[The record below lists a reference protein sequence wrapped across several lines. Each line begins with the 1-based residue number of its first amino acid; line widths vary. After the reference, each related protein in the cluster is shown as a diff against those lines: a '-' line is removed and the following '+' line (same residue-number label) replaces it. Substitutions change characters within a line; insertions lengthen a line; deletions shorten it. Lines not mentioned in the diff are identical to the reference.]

1 MKDGVTPVFTAS
13 FNGHTES
20 LALLLSNKADANV
33 AVKVQLLKI
42 FKYLKSI
49 SCKRQALKKSI
60 FYFNLING
68 FNI

>member
-20 LALLLSNKADANV
+20 LALLLSNNADANV
-33 AVKVQLLKI
+33 ASKVQLLKK

-49 SCKRQALKKSI
+49 SCKRQA
-60 FYFNLING
+60 
-68 FNI
+68 